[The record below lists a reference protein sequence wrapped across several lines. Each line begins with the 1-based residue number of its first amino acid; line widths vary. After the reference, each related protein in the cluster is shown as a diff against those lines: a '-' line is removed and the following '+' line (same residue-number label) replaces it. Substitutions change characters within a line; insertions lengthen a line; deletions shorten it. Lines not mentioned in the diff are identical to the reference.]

1 MRSEVAKLD
10 GQRGLR
16 IRFQLRIVPGFL
28 GLHVRFH
35 DFSVRD
41 GALTY
46 PLAKPGYFGGPI
58 AIDYELAPKGKRT
71 ALDGTRRVDA
81 ASIRVRIEK
90 RTGLAV
96 ETNLCPAQTVDKC
109 VAFAKGVFIEA
120 QKLRQR
126 LHLDVIQVHVGV
138 GSAPLTTIAAFS
150 AFESKSAGLG
160 HGYLPVEAVRAPTR
174 AETDSAIPSTLR
186 WYIGNSF

>member
-1 MRSEVAKLD
+1 M
-10 GQRGLR
+10 
-16 IRFQLRIVPGFL
+16 
-28 GLHVRFH
+28 HVRFY

-71 ALDGTRRVDA
+71 ALDGTSRIDA

-96 ETNLCPAQTVDKC
+96 ETNLCPAQAVDKR
-109 VAFAKGVFIEA
+109 VAFAKGVFVEA

-126 LHLDVIQVHVGV
+126 LHLHVIQVDVGV

-150 AFESKSAGLG
+150 AFESKPAGLG
-160 HGYLPVEAVRAPTR
+160 HGYLPVETVRAPTR

-186 WYIGNSF
+186 WYIGNSFCTTLTVWE